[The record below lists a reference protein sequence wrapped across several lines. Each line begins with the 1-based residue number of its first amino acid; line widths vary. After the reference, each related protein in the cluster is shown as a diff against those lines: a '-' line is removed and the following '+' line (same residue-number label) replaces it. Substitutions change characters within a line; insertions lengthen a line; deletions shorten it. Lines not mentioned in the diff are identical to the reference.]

1 MRWLRLDSHCDSAAS
16 RRLMISV
23 HLPKT
28 GGTSFRKLLED
39 RFGKGLR
46 TIYGKKPF
54 NLMREQRCAKALADA
69 HAERDAAHD
78 GVQCIHGHF
87 LPARFLLLRER
98 RNLVFVTWMR
108 HPVDRLVSDYRFT
121 LRHYDAAT
129 APPFQKRILNEEWSF
144 ERYALCEELRDFYIQ
159 YLWAFPLEYFDF
171 IGIAEHSAE
180 DFAEFQQRYFGGGT
194 ECPRLNARPDAPE
207 PVDAALRRRIEAH
220 HAGDMEWYAKA
231 LSLRAKRL
239 KG

>member
-1 MRWLRLDSHCDSAAS
+1 
-16 RRLMISV
+16 MISV

-28 GGTSFRKLLED
+28 GGTSFRKLLEN

-46 TIYGKKPF
+46 TIYGEKPF
-54 NLMREQRCAKALADA
+54 NLTREQRYAKALADA

-129 APPFQKRILNEEWSF
+129 APPFQKRILTEEWSF
-144 ERYALCEELRDFYIQ
+144 ERYALCEELRDFYSQ
-159 YLWAFPLEYFDF
+159 FLWAFPLEYFNF

-180 DFAEFQQRYFGGGT
+180 DFAEFQQRYFDGGE

-207 PVDAALRRRIEAH
+207 PVDPALRRRIEAH
-220 HAGDMEWYAKA
+220 HAGDMELHARA